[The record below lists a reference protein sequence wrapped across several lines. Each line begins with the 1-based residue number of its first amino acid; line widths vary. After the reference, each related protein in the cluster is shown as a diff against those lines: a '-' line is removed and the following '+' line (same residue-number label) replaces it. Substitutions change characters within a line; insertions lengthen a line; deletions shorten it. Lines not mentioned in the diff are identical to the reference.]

1 MQVPDKHGMHK
12 YTDTHIHTH
21 PSTHPHTHT
30 HIHTLSHTHTH
41 AHIHTQSP
49 HAYKHSR
56 ECIHKTNILMIYS
69 SSTSYGQGQTSRQ
82 HQIVVQ
88 LADTLI
94 MRYQLYLNILCAW
107 RYVRAWNTLLNLQGK
122 GGDTK
127 GLIPKGTYFNH
138 RNNGVRTLAGNCVD
152 PLPPPLRGKREQP
165 CAHISWR
172 IPSDTQLL
180 HPPGRSIRVAA
191 A

>member
-12 YTDTHIHTH
+12 YADTPIHTH
-21 PSTHPHTHT
+21 PSTHT
-30 HIHTLSHTHTH
+30 HTLSHTYARTHTYTLTTCIQ
-41 AHIHTQSP
+41 AFTRVHTQNK
-49 HAYKHSR
+49 Y
-56 ECIHKTNILMIYS
+56 TNDLFVIYQLRARS
-69 SSTSYGQGQTSRQ
+69 DKPA

-127 GLIPKGTYFNH
+127 GLIHKGTYFNH